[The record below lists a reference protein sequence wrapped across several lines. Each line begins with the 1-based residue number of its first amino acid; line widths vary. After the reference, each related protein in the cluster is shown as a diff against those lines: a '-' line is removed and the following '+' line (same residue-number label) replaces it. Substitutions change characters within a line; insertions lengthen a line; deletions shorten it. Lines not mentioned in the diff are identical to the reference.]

1 MQISIISAVS
11 DNGVIGNA
19 NKIPWKQR
27 RDMEYFK
34 EKTSYSDKLTI
45 PALIMGRKTFDSLPK
60 KFKPLPGRHS
70 IVITRNKDIVKI
82 PGVIYV
88 NSLAEAISEA
98 RKLTSH
104 AFIIGG
110 AEIYKQALE
119 ADIVDT
125 MFITRVVATVEGDTF
140 FPPIDE
146 SKFKNTVYHGYGS
159 DADNEYPMEFQTW
172 VRI

>member
-1 MQISIISAVS
+1 MQLALIAAFS
-11 DNGVIGNA
+11 DNWVIGND

-27 RDMEYFK
+27 RDMAYFK
-34 EKTSYSDKLTI
+34 EKTTYSDKLTI
-45 PALIMGRKTFDSLPK
+45 PVIIMGRKTFDTLGK
-60 KFKPLPGRHS
+60 ALPGRHS

-88 NSLAEAISEA
+88 SSLTEAISEA

-110 AEIYKQALE
+110 AEIYKLALE
-119 ADIVDT
+119 TDLVDV
-125 MFITRVVATVEGDTF
+125 MYITRIIATVEGDTF

-146 SKFKNTVYHGYGS
+146 SKFKNGLCHRYAS
-159 DADNEYPMEFQTW
+159 DSDNEYPMEFQTW